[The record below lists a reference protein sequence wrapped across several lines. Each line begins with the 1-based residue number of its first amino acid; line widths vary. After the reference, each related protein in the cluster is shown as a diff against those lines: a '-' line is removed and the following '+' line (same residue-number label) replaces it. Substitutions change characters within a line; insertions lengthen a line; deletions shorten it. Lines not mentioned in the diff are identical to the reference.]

1 MIDVYENY
9 KKFDFPLDV
18 LWSDIDYMDW
28 WRDFTVA
35 TELTFK
41 GLPEFVDLLHSQN
54 IKYVPIMDAG
64 LALVPDPTYTAL
76 KEGLDLGVFIKS
88 GNPNRDKMDTV
99 SPIKNLNKTLYGW
112 VWPGYAAFPD
122 FTNP

>member
-18 LWSDIDYMDW
+18 LWSDIDYMDR

-35 TELTFK
+35 TNLTFA
-41 GLPEFVDLLHSQN
+41 GLPDFVQELHREN

-64 LALVPDPTYTAL
+64 LAIVPDPLYTAL
-76 KEGLDLGVFIKS
+76 NEGLVDGVFIKS
-88 GNPNRDKMDTV
+88 GNPNRNKMDEV
-99 SPIKNLNKTLYGW
+99 SPIKSLNKTLYG
-112 VWPGYAAFPD
+112 
-122 FTNP
+122 